1 MQYRHRRGGSEGSH
15 RGTVPVLHAELGP
28 RQCRHPRRKALSRR
42 LRSSAQRPDRPLPLQ
57 GRDQNSQGLRV
68 GGDQPWLDRLGGPV
82 RRSQARWVSSR
93 GEPGNSLAWC
103 RHSGSLLHS
112 ELGRDERG
120 SPEGWGAL
128 TTCPIRGPNQDR
140 RWRSCM
146 PENTRRDFI
155 KKVVVGTTALL
166 AYPPSRI
173 LGANDRVRVA
183 MIGAGSRGQELLQQ
197 LRQISN
203 AELVA
208 VADVWSRRFD
218 EARQISP
225 GIRTFTDY
233 RSVLDLKDIDGIIVA
248 SPLHIHARHFLDTLA
263 AGKDL
268 YSEKTLTWSVS
279 EADQCLAAAKNSN
292 RVVQIGLQ
300 HESSGSL
307 ADARKW
313 IKDGIVGKVT
323 QVESWMSRNSPHG
336 KGQWVRQVPPDCTAQ
351 NVNWKA
357 FLNGRPDREFDPFKF
372 INWRLYWEFSGGNVT
387 ENMVHQIAWIMTA
400 LDLPEPS
407 AAFMSGGVFSE
418 KDGRQVPDTI
428 VVTLEYPTD
437 TVVTWQSTFSNS
449 HYGLGERLL
458 GSDGTIEH
466 VSGATDMVTGKSAEG
481 LRYYPE
487 KANRHDGT
495 ALTGETPNQN
505 HMADWVDC
513 VRTRKTPNASVEIG
527 YRSAIAAHMVN
538 TSYRRKQRVTLEMAK
553 SFQPEF

>member
-1 MQYRHRRGGSEGSH
+1 M
-15 RGTVPVLHAELGP
+15 ANN
-28 RQCRHPRRKALSRR
+28 SRR
-42 LRSSAQRPDRPLPLQ
+42 EFIR
-57 GRDQNSQGLRV
+57 
-68 GGDQPWLDRLGGPV
+68 
-82 RRSQARWVSSR
+82 QAAI
-93 GEPGNSLAWC
+93 GAATLAAC
-103 RHSGSLLHS
+103 
-112 ELGRDERG
+112 
-120 SPEGWGAL
+120 
-128 TTCPIRGPNQDR
+128 
-140 RWRSCM
+140 
-146 PENTRRDFI
+146 
-155 KKVVVGTTALL
+155 
-166 AYPPSRI
+166 PPSRV
-173 LGANDRVRVA
+173 LGANDRVRVG
-183 MIGAGSRGQELLQQ
+183 MIGVGGRGQELLKQALGVPDAQ
-197 LRQISN
+197 
-203 AELVA
+203 LVA
-208 VADVWSRRFD
+208 IADVYTRSRD
-218 EARQISP
+218 EAKQMAP
-225 GIRTFTDY
+225 GIQT
-233 RSVLDLKDIDGIIVA
+233 LDDHRRLLDMKDIDAVIVA

-268 YSEKTLTWSVS
+268 YSEKTMTWSVP
-279 EADQCLAAAKNSN
+279 EAEECVGAAKKSD

-323 QVESWMSRNSPHG
+323 QVESWMSRNTPHG
-336 KGQWVRQVPPDCTAQ
+336 KGQWVRKVPADCTAQ

-407 AAFMSGGVFSE
+407 AAYMSGGVFSE

-428 VVTLEYPTD
+428 VATLEYPTD

-466 VSGATDMVTGKSAEG
+466 ISGATDMVTGKSSEG
-481 LRYYPE
+481 IRYYAE
-487 KANRHDGT
+487 KANRHDGA

-505 HMADWVDC
+505 HMANWVDC

-553 SFQPEF
+553 SLQPEF

>member
-1 MQYRHRRGGSEGSH
+1 M
-15 RGTVPVLHAELGP
+15 A
-28 RQCRHPRRKALSRR
+28 
-42 LRSSAQRPDRPLPLQ
+42 
-57 GRDQNSQGLRV
+57 
-68 GGDQPWLDRLGGPV
+68 
-82 RRSQARWVSSR
+82 
-93 GEPGNSLAWC
+93 
-103 RHSGSLLHS
+103 
-112 ELGRDERG
+112 
-120 SPEGWGAL
+120 
-128 TTCPIRGPNQDR
+128 
-140 RWRSCM
+140 
-146 PENTRRDFI
+146 ENTRRDFI
-155 KKVVVGTTALL
+155 KRSALGTAAMLV
-166 AYPPSRI
+166 YPPSRV
-173 LGANDRVRVA
+173 LGANDRVRVG
-183 MIGAGSRGQELLQQ
+183 MIGVGGRGQELLKQVVGTP
-197 LRQISN
+197 N
-203 AELVA
+203 AQLVA
-208 VADVWSRRFD
+208 IADIYTRSRD
-218 EARQISP
+218 EAKRMAP
-225 GIRTFTDY
+225 GIQT
-233 RSVLDLKDIDGIIVA
+233 LDDHRRLLDMKDIDAVIVA

-268 YSEKTLTWSVS
+268 YSEKTMTWSVA

-336 KGQWVRQVPPDCTAQ
+336 KGQWVRQVPPDCTTQ

-372 INWRLYWEFSGGNVT
+372 INWRLYWEFSGGNIT

-428 VVTLEYPTD
+428 VVTLEYPAD

-466 VSGATDMVTGKSAEG
+466 ISGATDMVTGRSAEG
-481 LRYYPE
+481 IRYYPE
-487 KANRHDGT
+487 SVNRHNGT

-505 HMADWVDC
+505 HMANWIEC
-513 VRTRKTPNASVEIG
+513 VRSRKTPNASVEIG
-527 YRSAIAAHMVN
+527 YRSAIAAHMAN
-538 TSYRRKQRVTLEMAK
+538 MSYRRKQRVTLEMAK
-553 SFQPEF
+553 TLQPES